1 MENIKDLYPLISIL
15 SLVLT
20 YFVRTQVQIKIMQLD
35 KEMTKKIS
43 GLEKEYNEKI
53 QEILLNNKEVE
64 STVKEVKGF
73 VSKIY
78 ELLSK
83 GKKDGNITARS
94 K

>member
-1 MENIKDLYPLISIL
+1 MENIKDFYPLISIV

-20 YFVRTQVQIKIMQLD
+20 YFVKTQVQMKIMQHD
-35 KEMTKKIS
+35 KEVTKKIS
-43 GLEKEYNEKI
+43 LLEKEYNEKI

-83 GKKDGNITARS
+83 GKENGS
-94 K
+94 